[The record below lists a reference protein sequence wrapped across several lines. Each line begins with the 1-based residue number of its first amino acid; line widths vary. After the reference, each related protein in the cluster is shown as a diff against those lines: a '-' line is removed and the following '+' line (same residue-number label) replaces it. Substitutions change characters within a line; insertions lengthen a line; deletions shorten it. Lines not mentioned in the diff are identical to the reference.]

1 MLKFGPRVFA
11 IVVCVSSD
19 GKPSKRHRPHV
30 CQRSLRKST
39 IRKNKSHQNTPLQR
53 RADGQS
59 PSLAERINE
68 TKGFTRQIEAKYMA
82 WISNSSALH
91 NATTPAGSR
100 EKVVHVA
107 LSSAKASMACTYVRT
122 QQRRVRA
129 AHIQP
134 SIRSVKALPGRR
146 LTPPQGLPSQRL
158 ASSAAS
164 A

>member
-1 MLKFGPRVFA
+1 MESHRRGIVHTFA
-11 IVVCVSSD
+11 T
-19 GKPSKRHRPHV
+19 GAFEKAPSAK
-30 CQRSLRKST
+30 
-39 IRKNKSHQNTPLQR
+39 IRGHQNTPLQR

-59 PSLAERINE
+59 PSLAERING
-68 TKGFTRQIEAKYMA
+68 TKGFTNYIEAKYMS
-82 WISNSSALH
+82 WSSSSSALH
-91 NATTPAGSR
+91 NAAKPAGSR

-122 QQRRVRA
+122 QQRRRRA